1 MPFSKSKFHVAIVA
15 LSLLGLSACAE
26 KSAPAAAAPEQAVPL
41 ATVVA
46 SVENVTVWDEYI
58 GRFQATD
65 RVEIRPRVSGHVQAV
80 HFEDGQVVTA
90 GQPLYTID
98 RRPYA
103 AALARAKAEVKAAET
118 SISLTQSE
126 LKRAE
131 GLLKARAGSQEGFD
145 RAKQAAAA
153 AQATLEAAK
162 AVAQQAA
169 LDLEYTNVQA
179 PIAGRISRD
188 AIGVGNFVSAGQTQM
203 TTLVALDP
211 IEFAFTGSEKDFLK
225 YLRLDRAGLRK
236 SSVNTPNPVRIKLAD
251 EDSYSVRG
259 VMKFVDN
266 EIDTGTST
274 IRARA
279 VVDNSDGFLTPGM
292 FGRLQLYGR
301 DPYDAVII
309 PQSAVQFDQN
319 RQFVWTLDEGSRVQ
333 ATVIKLGRDLGNDR
347 QIVDEGLNGGEQIV
361 VGKLFMVR
369 PGMLVS
375 PMPKANADTAAQ

>member
-1 MPFSKSKFHVAIVA
+1 MTK
-15 LSLLGLSACAE
+15 
-26 KSAPAAAAPEQAVPL
+26 
-41 ATVVA
+41 
-46 SVENVTVWDEYI
+46 
-58 GRFQATD
+58 
-65 RVEIRPRVSGHVQAV
+65 
-80 HFEDGQVVTA
+80 
-90 GQPLYTID
+90 
-98 RRPYA
+98 
-103 AALARAKAEVKAAET
+103 
-118 SISLTQSE
+118 SE

-131 GLLKARAGSQEGFD
+131 GLLKARAGSQEGFE
-145 RAKQAAAA
+145 RARQAAAA
-153 AQATLEAAK
+153 AEATLEAAK
-162 AVAQQAA
+162 AVAQQAE
-169 LDLEYTNVQA
+169 LDLEYTNVEA

-236 SSVNTPNPVRIKLAD
+236 SSVDEPNPVRIKLAD
-251 EDSYSVRG
+251 EEAYSVEG

-279 VVDNSDGFLTPGM
+279 VIENPDGFLTPGM

-319 RQFVWTLDEGSRVQ
+319 RQFVWTLDADSRVQ
-333 ATVIKLGRDLGNDR
+333 ATPIKMGRDLGNDR
-347 QIVDEGLNGGEQIV
+347 LIIDDGLSGGEQIV
-361 VGKLFMVR
+361 VGNLFMVR
-369 PGMLVS
+369 PGMLVA
-375 PMPKANADTAAQ
+375 PMPKADAETPAP